1 MKQKNH
7 KMQTIFTFK
16 KNLEKEMSKNNS
28 KCWTMLK
35 KGAKNFFQSKNNE
48 TAADM
53 DSVCYLYVQSNGDD
67 KHFKSKKSF

>member
-1 MKQKNH
+1 
-7 KMQTIFTFK
+7 
-16 KNLEKEMSKNNS
+16 
-28 KCWTMLK
+28 MLK